1 MQCQST
7 LEWTIST
14 CLLTLVFNILFNSL
28 YNQNTNRQVEPRPS
42 ARKSMWTQ
50 LQPICKVRKT
60 SFITQVNALWTTTR
74 EVCAGS
80 WPLRSQL
87 RSQKMRMRLP
97 PAPSQRWWLP
107 KTVLLIR
114 MSHLGKALFWTK
126 CMSRQIC
133 GWILLFLIH
142 NMREGEEMNN
152 FLGYILLFLEVCTE
166 SFKMSLECHHY
177 WKLKWSG
184 RSGKKKKISSPF
196 S

>member
-1 MQCQST
+1 M
-7 LEWTIST
+7 
-14 CLLTLVFNILFNSL
+14 
-28 YNQNTNRQVEPRPS
+28 R
-42 ARKSMWTQ
+42 TQ

-60 SFITQVNALWTTTR
+60 CFITQVSALWTPTQ

-97 PAPSQRWWLP
+97 WAASQRWWLP

-114 MSHLGKALFWTK
+114 MSHLGMALFWTK

-133 GWILLFLIH
+133 GWILLFLTHIIKKRGKEQLFFFNTFRYSSRCAH
-142 NMREGEEMNN
+142 WAIKCWKAENWNCSRRGWSSKTCYADFFIVSIFANSEFAGMIFGKTDLDKTL
-152 FLGYILLFLEVCTE
+152 LGTFYYVGSILP
-166 SFKMSLECHHY
+166 
-177 WKLKWSG
+177 
-184 RSGKKKKISSPF
+184 SS